1 MSDTIENRQAVN
13 QQKQNLKQKS
23 PEPFTQ
29 IDPTQNR
36 DLFFLAGN
44 DTFFPHLKL
53 RNIFST
59 LDQCGVLQYIIEY
72 FKKFF
77 YFASRNYYKIHFG

>member
-23 PEPFTQ
+23 SEPFTQ

-36 DLFFLAGN
+36 
-44 DTFFPHLKL
+44 
-53 RNIFST
+53 R
-59 LDQCGVLQYIIEY
+59 
-72 FKKFF
+72 
-77 YFASRNYYKIHFG
+77 